1 MPSDLFSCLAE
12 HVFGGEADVDRIR
25 IAGDEFLY
33 EPILVLQVDGDG
45 VGFDAF
51 FAEDVFE
58 GFTVFGRERR
68 GEREEKRGEEK
79 KRGEEENRTF

>member
-1 MPSDLFSCLAE
+1 
-12 HVFGGEADVDRIR
+12 
-25 IAGDEFLY
+25 
-33 EPILVLQVDGDG
+33 LQVDGDG

-68 GEREEKRGEEK
+68 GEREEKRCEDK
-79 KRGEEENRTF
+79 KRGEEANRTF